1 MKQFR
6 DRVAVITGAASGIG
20 FATAERLAA
29 EGMKLVLADV
39 EEAALRKA
47 ADALAAKTA
56 ALAVRT
62 DVTKPEQVDA
72 LAQRAY
78 ERFGAVHVVFNNA
91 GVEIT
96 GALFDGSLEDL
107 HWVVDVNL
115 WGVIHGIRSLVPR
128 MLEQNSEG
136 HVVSTAS
143 VAGLTSPPYLD
154 IYAVT
159 KWGVVAAMECLYKEL
174 LMLGSPLRASV
185 VCPGLIRTRIMESAR
200 NRPEDARRDPPKPAA
215 SPGAVLMESTLR
227 AALEGGYPP
236 SVVAQAV
243 FEGIRDERFYVI
255 PSQPEVKQ
263 GVHQRLDD
271 VRAERNPALGI
282 QGLPAQP

>member
-20 FATAERLAA
+20 FATAEKLAG
-29 EGMKLVLADV
+29 EGMKIVLADV

-47 ADALAAKTA
+47 ADALGARSEV
-56 ALAVRT
+56 LAVRT

-72 LAQRAY
+72 LAKRAY
-78 ERFGAVHVVFNNA
+78 DRFGAVHVVFNNA
-91 GVEIT
+91 GVEVT
-96 GALFDGSLEDL
+96 GALWDGSLDDL
-107 HWVVDVNL
+107 RWVVDVNL
-115 WGVIHGIRSLVPR
+115 WGVIHGIRSFVPL
-128 MLEQNSEG
+128 MLEQKSEG

-143 VAGLTSPPYLD
+143 MAGLTSPPYLD

-185 VCPGLIRTRIMESAR
+185 VCPGLIRTRIMDSAR
-200 NRPEDARRDPPKPAA
+200 NRPEDARRDPPRPAA
-215 SPGAVLMESTLR
+215 SPGAVMMESTLR

-263 GVHQRLDD
+263 NLYERLDD
-271 VRAERNPALGI
+271 VRAERNPSVGI
-282 QGLPAQP
+282 QGLSTQ

>member
-1 MKQFR
+1 MKQFE

-20 FATAERLAA
+20 LATAERLAA

-47 ADALAAKTA
+47 ADALAAKVEVHP
-56 ALAVRT
+56 VRT
-62 DVTKPEQVDA
+62 DVTRPEQVDA
-72 LAQRAY
+72 LAKRAY

-91 GVEIT
+91 GVEVT
-96 GALFDGSLEDL
+96 GALWDGSLEDL
-107 HWVVDVNL
+107 RWVVDVNL
-115 WGVIHGIRSLVPR
+115 WGVIYGIRSFVPL
-128 MLEQNSEG
+128 MLEQKSEG
-136 HVVSTAS
+136 HIVSTAS
-143 VAGLTSPPYLD
+143 MAGLTSPPYLD

-185 VCPGLIRTRIMESAR
+185 VCPGLIKTRIMDSAR

-215 SPGAVLMESTLR
+215 SAGAVLMESTLR
-227 AALEGGYPP
+227 AALEGGFAP

-263 GVHQRLDD
+263 NLYQRLDD
-271 VRAERNPALGI
+271 LRDERNPGVGI
-282 QGLPAQP
+282 QGLPSQ